1 MKIFG
6 FIMLFLLAA
15 AASYA
20 DVSIYLFPRVDRG
33 RSPLS
38 VSDLGTIDGDAEAA
52 AVRSL
57 AVDDALYADGYIDRR
72 ELVELVR
79 PHVDGRVNVYGS
91 GVRVSMAENGAVK
104 EEPRIVVRKG
114 SPVRFQVV
122 NSIIRVEQSG
132 TALQDGAVGDEIQVK
147 LKGSAVSRGRIVN
160 ERVVEL
166 TL

>member
-1 MKIFG
+1 M
-6 FIMLFLLAA
+6 
-15 AASYA
+15 
-20 DVSIYLFPRVDRG
+20 
-33 RSPLS
+33 
-38 VSDLGTIDGDAEAA
+38 
-52 AVRSL
+52 RSL